1 LTYHVDEN
9 DVMWAPQD
17 VVREQIASVLAAWGM
32 KPEHVA
38 ETAAVMVDADACG
51 IDTHGI
57 SMLPPYDDRRRRNV
71 ITLDVDIKI
80 VKETPT
86 TALIDAGG
94 GLGYVPSLMA
104 TRMCIEKAKK
114 LGMAAITVRESAH
127 FGATGFYTRM
137 MAAEG
142 LIGIA
147 TTNGSGPRTAPT
159 FGKEG
164 KLSTNPIAF
173 AAPTRRNDIFSL
185 DMATTTVAAGK
196 IRNKWIEGDRLPL
209 GWANDADGNPSDD
222 PEVYIS
228 RGGTQTPLGGSR
240 ELGGHKGYG
249 LAAMVEILSASF
261 SGASLDSSPNHGNN
275 KPGSM
280 EIGHF
285 FLAIDPTQFRDAGEF
300 EDSTD
305 ELIDY
310 LHGTKPLDPDKPVMV
325 AGEPENIVRE
335 ERKTTGI
342 PIPPGLRGQIQE
354 IARQSN
360 AAFLL
365 V

>member
-1 LTYHVDEN
+1 LANRTDEN
-9 DVMWAPQD
+9 DVMWCSAD
-17 VVREQIASVLAAWGM
+17 LVREQIASILTAWGM
-32 KPEHVA
+32 SPEHV
-38 ETAAVMVDADACG
+38 ETTSKVMVDADSCG

-57 SMLPPYDDRRRRNV
+57 SMIPPYEDRRRRNV
-71 ITLDVDIKI
+71 ITLDAQIKV

-94 GLGYVPSLMA
+94 GLGYVPSIMA
-104 TRMCIEKAKK
+104 TNMCIEKAKQH
-114 LGMAAITVRESAH
+114 GMAAIAVKESAH

-137 MAAEG
+137 MAKQG

-159 FGKEG
+159 FGKGG

-173 AAPTRRNDIFSL
+173 AAPTKRNDNFSL

-196 IRNKWIEGDRLPL
+196 IRNKWNENQRLPL
-209 GWANDADGNPSDD
+209 GWASDIDGNPSDD
-222 PEVYIS
+222 PDVYIS
-228 RGGTQTPLGGSR
+228 RGGTQTPLGGTR
-240 ELGGHKGYG
+240 EGGSHKGYG
-249 LAAMVEILSASF
+249 LATMVEILSASF
-261 SGASLDSSPNHGNN
+261 SGASLDTAPNHGSN

-285 FLAIDPTQFRDAGEF
+285 FMAIDPTQFLEEGEF
-300 EDSTD
+300 EDAVD

-310 LHGTKPLDPDKPVMV
+310 LHATRPTDPDQPVMV
-325 AGEPENIVRE
+325 AGEPENKVRAQRQE
-335 ERKTTGI
+335 TGI
-342 PIPPGLRGQIQE
+342 PIPPGLRGQIKE

-360 AAFLL
+360 AAFVLE
-365 V
+365 

>member
-1 LTYHVDEN
+1 MTFRVDEN
-9 DVMWAPQD
+9 DVMWIPKE
-17 VVREQIASVLAAWGM
+17 VVREQIANILSAWGM
-32 KPEHVA
+32 RSEHVK
-38 ETAAVMVDADACG
+38 TTSTVMVDADSCG

-57 SMLPPYDDRRRRNV
+57 SMIPPYEDRRKRNV
-71 ITLDVDIKI
+71 ITVDADIKVI
-80 VKETPT
+80 KETAT

-94 GLGYVPSLMA
+94 GLGYVPSILA
-104 TRMCIEKAKK
+104 TEMCINKAKEH
-114 LGMAAITVRESAH
+114 GMAAVTVKESAH
-127 FGATGFYTRM
+127 FGATGYYTRM
-137 MAAEG
+137 MADAG

-159 FGKEG
+159 HGKDG

-173 AAPTRRNDIFSL
+173 AAPTKKNNPFSL

-196 IRNKWIEGDRLPL
+196 IRNKWNEGQKLPL
-209 GWANDADGNPSDD
+209 GWASDADGNPSDD

-228 RGGTQTPLGGSR
+228 RGGTQTPLGGTP
-240 ELGGHKGYG
+240 EGGSHKGYG

-261 SGASLDSSPNHGNN
+261 CGASLDSSPNHGNN

-285 FLAIDPTQFRDAGEF
+285 FLAIDPTQFLEEGDF
-300 EDSTD
+300 ENSVD

-310 LHGTKPLDPDKPVMV
+310 LHATKPANPDQPVMV
-325 AGEPENIVRE
+325 AGEPENKIRMERE
-335 ERKTTGI
+335 NTGI
-342 PIPPGLRGQIQE
+342 PIPPGLRGQIKE

-360 AAFLL
+360 AAF
-365 V
+365 VFE